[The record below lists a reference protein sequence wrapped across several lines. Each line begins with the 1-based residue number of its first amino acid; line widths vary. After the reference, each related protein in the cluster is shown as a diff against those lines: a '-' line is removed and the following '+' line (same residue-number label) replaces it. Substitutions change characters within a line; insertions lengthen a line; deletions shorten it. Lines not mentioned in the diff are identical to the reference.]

1 MKLLHPCINWCKKW
15 LSTSLVGFCALS
27 LSLGLSGAVW
37 NNLPDTGVLI
47 ANLPAGDAITDPEA
61 ILRYALPFENETIRK
76 LQANIE
82 DIDNHIRAKRWSPIV
97 KDVKTAANTLTLR
110 TDKILA
116 TVPDN
121 YKAEAESLLEEM
133 KIQVTE
139 LQTLVETKDR
149 EGILAKKQEF
159 LKNLTKIEESM
170 VVGYPFEVPSEYANL
185 PQLKGRATVEMETT
199 QGKLSIVV
207 DGYSAPVNAGNFVD
221 LVQRGFYKGLEF
233 IRAEDFFILQ
243 AGDPPGAEQGF
254 IDPKTKKYRAIPLEI
269 LVEGDELPTYKETL
283 EDQGRYLDRPV
294 LPFNAYGAIALA
306 RPETDPNGGSSQF
319 FFFKYDNELTPPG
332 FNLMDGRYSVFG
344 YVVEGKDVLDK
355 LGAED
360 KIISAKV
367 VKGSENLVK
376 ES

>member
-1 MKLLHPCINWCKKW
+1 MKLSQTCINWCKKW
-15 LSTSLVGFCALS
+15 LATSLVGVCALS
-27 LSLGLSGAVW
+27 LSLGLSGAGW
-37 NNLPDTGVLI
+37 HNLADTGVLI

-61 ILRYALPFENETIRK
+61 ILRYALPFENETTRK

-82 DIDNHIRAKRWSPIV
+82 DIDNHIRAKRWSSIV
-97 KDVKTAANTLTLR
+97 KDVKSAANILTLR

-133 KIQVTE
+133 KTQVTD
-139 LQTLVETKDR
+139 LQALVEAKDR
-149 EGILAKKQEF
+149 EGISAKKREF
-159 LKNLTKIEESM
+159 LSNLTKIEESM

-221 LVQRGFYKGLEF
+221 LIQRGFYKDSDF
-233 IRAEDFFILQ
+233 IRAEDFFVLQ
-243 AGDPPGAEQGF
+243 AGDPPGPEQGF
-254 IDPKTKKYRAIPLEI
+254 IDPKTKQYRAIPLEV
-269 LVEGDELPTYKETL
+269 LVEGDELPTYGETL

-355 LGAED
+355 LVAED

-367 VKGSENLVK
+367 VKGGENLV
-376 ES
+376 E

>member
-1 MKLLHPCINWCKKW
+1 MKLSQTCINWCKKW
-15 LSTSLVGFCALS
+15 LTTSLVVVCGLS
-27 LSLGLSGAVW
+27 LSLGLSGAGG

-76 LQANIE
+76 LQASIE
-82 DIDNHIRAKRWSPIV
+82 DIDNHIRAKRWSAIV
-97 KDVKTAANTLTLR
+97 KDVKSAANILTLR

-116 TVPDN
+116 TVPEN
-121 YKAEAESLLEEM
+121 YQAEAESLLEEM
-133 KIQVTE
+133 KTQVTD
-139 LQTLVETKDR
+139 LQALVEVKDR
-149 EGILAKKQEF
+149 EGIGAKKRGF

-207 DGYSAPVNAGNFVD
+207 DGYSAPINGGNFVD
-221 LVQRGFYKGLEF
+221 LVQRGFYKGSEF
-233 IRAEDFFILQ
+233 IRAEDFFVLQ

-254 IDPKTKKYRAIPLEI
+254 IDPKTKKYRAIPLEV

-367 VKGSENLVK
+367 VKGSDNLVN